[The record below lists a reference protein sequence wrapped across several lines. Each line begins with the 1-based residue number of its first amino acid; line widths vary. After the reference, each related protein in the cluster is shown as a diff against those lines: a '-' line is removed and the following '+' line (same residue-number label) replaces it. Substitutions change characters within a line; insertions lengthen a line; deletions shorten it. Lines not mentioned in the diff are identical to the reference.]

1 MEVIIKYP
9 KAFEEKKKRIKQAG
23 NDNLHVISDFDRT
36 VTYGLNPAGTK
47 TETVISKL
55 RSDAKYLGEDY
66 TKKAH
71 ALFDEYHPFE
81 IAGDIPMEEKKVK
94 MHEWWR
100 KHFELIIEQGLT
112 KEIMEQV
119 VKEKPLRFREG
130 ALDFI
135 RTLDSNEIP
144 LVFLSAAPG
153 DMLVAYLEKNN
164 LFKKSVHVISNRYEF
179 DEKGKTIKILE
190 PIIHVFNKGEASL
203 REYELYSE
211 KLKDRKN
218 IILLGDTLGD
228 ADMAEGTDSNDVI
241 KIGFL
246 NEKVDEHIEQFKDA
260 FDVVIL
266 GDPGMEY
273 VNELLKELI

>member
-9 KAFEEKKKRIKQAG
+9 EAFEEKKKRIVNAG
-23 NDNLHVISDFDRT
+23 KDNLHVISDFDRT
-36 VTYGLNPAGTK
+36 ITYGLNPKGIR

-66 TKKAH
+66 AKKAH
-71 ALFDEYHPFE
+71 ELFDFYHPFE

-94 MHEWWR
+94 MHEWWK
-100 KHFELIIEQGLT
+100 KHFDFLVECGFS
-112 KEIMEQV
+112 KEVMEQV

-135 RTLDSNEIP
+135 KTLDSNNIP

-153 DMLVAYLEKNN
+153 DMLVEYLKKNN
-164 LFKKSVHVISNRYEF
+164 LFQENVHVISNRYEF
-179 DEKGKTIKILE
+179 DSQGKALKILE

-203 REYELYSE
+203 REFSLYEDQ
-211 KLKDRKN
+211 LKDRKN
-218 IILLGDTLGD
+218 IILMGDTLGD
-228 ADMAEGTDSNDVI
+228 ADMAEGSDSNDVI

-246 NEKVDEHIEQFKDA
+246 NENVEENLEQFKEA
-260 FDVVIL
+260 FDVVLL
-266 GDPGMEY
+266 GDPGMDY
-273 VNELLKELI
+273 INELLESFN